1 MTIRELSKCIVSE
14 MQITFDEDPTGGTI
28 DVIIPVTSDAEN
40 ILGDGVLDLE
50 VHLIRAVG
58 GVLIVSTCSR

>member
-28 DVIIPVTSDAEN
+28 DVIIPVTSNAED
-40 ILGDGVLDLE
+40 ILGDAVLDLE
-50 VHLIRAVG
+50 VHLMRAVG
-58 GVLIVSTCSR
+58 GVLIVSTCTR